1 MFINYAHRGASAY
14 APENTMASF
23 RKALEMRATG
33 IELDLQ
39 GTKDGKIVI
48 SHDKTIDRHSDGT
61 GRISDYTYEEL
72 LKFDFGSWFDKQ
84 YKDERIVLFEDF
96 AREFLPKNL
105 TFAIELKQI
114 GIEKETLEIIRKY
127 AVHDDIYVSSFE
139 YEALENMRQLDT
151 DIKLSWLIRD
161 NINEDNTE
169 KLLRIQGTQIC
180 PKAEN
185 VTPEGVEL
193 AAAKGLR
200 VRLWGVSDEEIMR
213 RVYPL
218 DTDGM
223 TVNFPDKLRILMEE
237 DRQHTEGGAR

>member
-33 IELDLQ
+33 IE
-39 GTKDGKIVI
+39 
-48 SHDKTIDRHSDGT
+48 
-61 GRISDYTYEEL
+61 
-72 LKFDFGSWFDKQ
+72 
-84 YKDERIVLFEDF
+84 
-96 AREFLPKNL
+96 
-105 TFAIELKQI
+105 
-114 GIEKETLEIIRKY
+114 
-127 AVHDDIYVSSFE
+127 
-139 YEALENMRQLDT
+139 
-151 DIKLSWLIRD
+151 
-161 NINEDNTE
+161 NEDNTE

-185 VTPEGVEL
+185 VTPAGIEL

-237 DRQHTEGGAR
+237 DRQHTEGGTR